1 MINQDYN
8 KKYELEKTKI
18 GFGIY
23 TEVYKAKNK
32 VTKELRAIKIIKLD
46 AIKYELEK
54 EGETTQG
61 LKDYIDNINNEIE
74 NMKICAENNENSV
87 KYYESFQTKNEIA
100 IVLELCDDCL
110 SKFKNKKSFNAK
122 KIREILKQL
131 NNTLKIMKEKK
142 IVHRDLKPD
151 NILIKTEKDKQII
164 KLCDYGIS
172 QIGNMTN
179 LKTHIG
185 TLHYMAPE
193 ILEGQT
199 YYTYK
204 CDLWSLGIVI
214 YELFFKEKPYMGQN
228 EVSLLTN
235 IKKNKNNNLK
245 DTGDASLNDLIKQL
259 LEYDPKKRMT
269 WDDYFNHSFF
279 NNNIN
284 IKKFDSI
291 GDNSKNTLDNNN
303 QITIKY
309 KKPSNKNKIRIFG
322 KDFVGNNKNK
332 CKIQYYDG
340 CHTLREY
347 IELKNDEGDIIE
359 IKLNGINDITDL
371 SYMFADCDMLIS
383 LSDISKWNVEK
394 VTDMSYMFYN
404 CESLKSLPDI
414 SKWNV
419 DKVTNMS
426 HMFSNCESLQN
437 LPDIYFWNTINV
449 TNMSDIFS
457 NCKLLRSLPD
467 ISNWDISKVTN
478 LSYMLFNCESLKSLP
493 DISNWK
499 TSKVSNMSYMFF
511 NCKSL
516 ESLPDISKWPINSIK
531 NMNGMFFGCNFPLTN
546 LSKFLD

>member
-8 KKYELEKTKI
+8 KKYELEKTRI

-309 KKPSNKNKIRIFG
+309 KKPTNKNKIRIFG

-404 CESLKSLPDI
+404 CESLESLPDI

>member
-1 MINQDYN
+1 MINQDY
-8 KKYELEKTKI
+8 KEKYELEKRI
-18 GFGIY
+18 GFGLY
-23 TEVYKAKNK
+23 TEVYKAKIKGTND
-32 VTKELRAIKIIKLD
+32 LRAIKIIKLD
-46 AIKYELEK
+46 AIKDELEK
-54 EGETTQG
+54 QGETTQG
-61 LKDYIDNINNEIE
+61 LKDYIDNIKNEIQ

-100 IVLELCDDCL
+100 IVLELCDNCL

-172 QIGNMTN
+172 KIGNMTR

-214 YELFFKEKPYMGQN
+214 YELFFKEKPFMGQN
-228 EVSLLTN
+228 EIALLAN
-235 IKKNKNNNLK
+235 IKLKKNNNLK

-259 LEYDPKKRMT
+259 LEYDPNKRMT

-291 GDNSKNTLDNNN
+291 GENSKNKLDNNN

-309 KKPSNKNKIRIFG
+309 KKPNNKNKIRIFG
-322 KDFVGNNKNK
+322 KEFVENNKSK
-332 CKIQYYDG
+332 CKIEYSDG

-347 IELKNDEGDIIE
+347 IEIKNYKGDFIE

-371 SYMFADCDMLIS
+371 SYMFADCEMLIS

-394 VTDMSYMFYN
+394 VTDMGYMFYN
-404 CESLKSLPDI
+404 CESLESLPDI

-419 DKVTNMS
+419 DKVTNLS
-426 HMFSNCESLQN
+426 HMFSNCESLKN
-437 LPDIYFWNTINV
+437 LPDIYFWNTLNV

-457 NCKLLRSLPD
+457 NCKLLRSVPD

-478 LSYMLFNCESLKSLP
+478 LSYMLFNCESLESLP

-516 ESLPDISKWPINSIK
+516 KSLPDISKWPINSIK

>member
-8 KKYELEKTKI
+8 KKYELEKTRI

-61 LKDYIDNINNEIE
+61 LKDYIDNIKNEIE

-110 SKFKNKKSFNAK
+110 SKFKNKKSFNTK

-284 IKKFDSI
+284 IKIFDSI

-309 KKPSNKNKIRIFG
+309 KKPTNKNKIRIFG

-347 IELKNDEGDIIE
+347 IELKNDEGNIIE

-404 CESLKSLPDI
+404 CESLESLPDI

>member
-1 MINQDYN
+1 
-8 KKYELEKTKI
+8 
-18 GFGIY
+18 
-23 TEVYKAKNK
+23 
-32 VTKELRAIKIIKLD
+32 
-46 AIKYELEK
+46 
-54 EGETTQG
+54 
-61 LKDYIDNINNEIE
+61 
-74 NMKICAENNENSV
+74 MKICSENNENSV

-110 SKFKNKKSFNAK
+110 SKFKNKKSFNEK

-172 QIGNMTN
+172 KIGNMTR

-214 YELFFKEKPYMGQN
+214 YELFFKERPYMGQN
-228 EVSLLTN
+228 EIALLAN
-235 IKKNKNNNLK
+235 IKLKKNNKLK

-259 LEYDPKKRMT
+259 LEYDPEKRMT
-269 WDDYFNHSFF
+269 WDDYFNHPFF

-291 GDNSKNTLDNNN
+291 GDNSKNILDNNN

-322 KDFVGNNKNK
+322 KEFVGNNKNK
-332 CKIQYYDG
+332 CKIKYNDDG
-340 CHTLREY
+340 YHTLREY
-347 IELKNDEGDIIE
+347 IEIKNDKGDIIE

-371 SYMFADCDMLIS
+371 SNMFADCDMLIS

-404 CESLKSLPDI
+404 CESLESLPDI

-419 DKVTNMS
+419 DKVTNLS
-426 HMFSNCESLQN
+426 HMFSNCESLKN
-437 LPDIYFWNTINV
+437 LPDIYFWNTIKV

-457 NCKLLRSLPD
+457 NCKLLKYLPD
-467 ISNWDISKVTN
+467 ISNWDISNVTN
-478 LSYMLFNCESLKSLP
+478 LSYMLFNCESLESLP

-511 NCKSL
+511 KCKSL
-516 ESLPDISKWPINSIK
+516 KSLPDISKWPINSIK

>member
-1 MINQDYN
+1 MINQDY
-8 KKYELEKTKI
+8 KEKYELEKRI
-18 GFGIY
+18 GFGLY
-23 TEVYKAKNK
+23 TEVYKAKIKGTND
-32 VTKELRAIKIIKLD
+32 LRAIKIIKLD
-46 AIKYELEK
+46 AIKDELEK
-54 EGETTQG
+54 QGETTQG
-61 LKDYIDNINNEIE
+61 LKDYIDNIKNEIQ

-172 QIGNMTN
+172 KIGNMTR

-214 YELFFKEKPYMGQN
+214 YELFFKEKPFMGQN
-228 EVSLLTN
+228 EIALLAN
-235 IKKNKNNNLK
+235 IKLKKNNNLK

-259 LEYDPKKRMT
+259 LEYDPNKRMT

-291 GDNSKNTLDNNN
+291 GENSKNKLDNNN

-309 KKPSNKNKIRIFG
+309 KKPNNKNKIRIFG
-322 KDFVGNNKNK
+322 KEFVENNKSK
-332 CKIQYYDG
+332 CKIEYNDG

-347 IELKNDEGDIIE
+347 IEIKNDKGDFIE

-371 SYMFADCDMLIS
+371 SYMFADCEMLIS

-404 CESLKSLPDI
+404 CE
-414 SKWNV
+414 
-419 DKVTNMS
+419 
-426 HMFSNCESLQN
+426 
-437 LPDIYFWNTINV
+437 
-449 TNMSDIFS
+449 
-457 NCKLLRSLPD
+457 
-467 ISNWDISKVTN
+467 
-478 LSYMLFNCESLKSLP
+478 
-493 DISNWK
+493 
-499 TSKVSNMSYMFF
+499 
-511 NCKSL
+511 
-516 ESLPDISKWPINSIK
+516 
-531 NMNGMFFGCNFPLTN
+531 
-546 LSKFLD
+546 

>member
-8 KKYELEKTKI
+8 KKYELEKTRI

-235 IKKNKNNNLK
+235 IKKKKNNHLK

-291 GDNSKNTLDNNN
+291 GDNSKKTLDNNN

-309 KKPSNKNKIRIFG
+309 KKPTNKNKIRIFG